1 MLNNA
6 NWWLKKKSG
15 WRGTAAPVSWEG
27 AVAGPDSSNGRV
39 APQILVKPE
48 WRNTPRVIVNQ
59 DASPV
64 VSVVAIA
71 AEARHSEITGQLS
84 MEHQGEA
91 KFNDTEYAK
100 HNALIEASMHASN
113 AMRATE
119 EINAQR
125 DHIREVETSARRAD
139 EARSREVAS

>member
-1 MLNNA
+1 
-6 NWWLKKKSG
+6 
-15 WRGTAAPVSWEG
+15 
-27 AVAGPDSSNGRV
+27 V

-59 DASPV
+59 DATP
-64 VSVVAIA
+64 VVAIA

-84 MEHQGEA
+84 VEHQGEA

-100 HNALIEASMHASN
+100 HNASIEASIHASN

-119 EINAQR
+119 EINAQC
-125 DHIREVETSARRAD
+125 DIIREVETSARRAD

>member
-1 MLNNA
+1 MRGIQKFQGELGRANA
-6 NWWLKKKSG
+6 TFSMQ
-15 WRGTAAPVSWEG
+15 R
-27 AVAGPDSSNGRV
+27 
-39 APQILVKPE
+39 
-48 WRNTPRVIVNQ
+48 
-59 DASPV
+59 
-64 VSVVAIA
+64 
-71 AEARHSEITGQLS
+71 AEMR
-84 MEHQGEA
+84 QGEA